1 MLEANCGAKHPSAR
15 PAPPALREDLLP
27 PCPPGPCMEES
38 WCFLRDTAGLWAP
51 SALLCWQK
59 QEN

>member
-1 MLEANCGAKHPSAR
+1 MAHSTPRLG
-15 PAPPALREDLLP
+15 PAPPALSEGLP
-27 PCPPGPCMEES
+27 PPRPPGPRVEES
-38 WCFLRDTAGLWAP
+38 WCFLRDSAGLWAP